1 MNTIRV
7 LVACCA
13 GVLSLTLHAEPLT
26 PTHDA
31 QVVELLPAAAGGR
44 AQERQLRREWAA
56 HPDDA
61 AKAVT
66 LSRRYL
72 DQARIDGDPR
82 RAGLA
87 LAALRAWPD
96 PGKAP
101 DDVLL
106 MLATIEQYLHDFDTS
121 ASHLEQLV
129 ARLPR
134 HAQAWLMLATVRRVQ
149 GRYAAS
155 DASCQA
161 LADMAAT
168 LHAQACFAENL
179 GLRGDFD
186 AARRMLLALERG
198 RRIDAPTRNWLL
210 TTLAETEARAGRVAE
225 AERAYRAALL
235 AQKDAYTNLS
245 YADFLLLQQ
254 RDADVLALLKEE
266 PRNDAVL
273 LRLAIAGSRVG
284 AADARRDVREMRDRI
299 ALANQRPDAR
309 TAHARE
315 QAMFAL
321 WVDKDASRAFQLAR
335 IDVRHQRE
343 PLDLLVLA
351 LAARATGRPEA
362 AAEADA
368 LRKDVGFHDQRLEAR
383 L

>member
-1 MNTIRV
+1 M
-7 LVACCA
+7 ACCV
-13 GVLSLTLHAEPLT
+13 GLLGLTLHAEPLT

-31 QVVELLPAAAGGR
+31 QVIDVLPAIAGDR
-44 AQERQLRREWAA
+44 AQERKLRREWAA

-61 AKAVT
+61 AKAVA
-66 LSRRYL
+66 LSRGYL

-87 LAALRAWPD
+87 LAALGAWPD
-96 PGKAP
+96 PKKAP

-121 ASHLEQLV
+121 AAHLEQLV
-129 ARLPR
+129 ARRPQ

-168 LHAQACFAENL
+168 LHAQACLAENL

-186 AARRMLLALERG
+186 VARQMLVKLERG
-198 RRIDAPTRNWLL
+198 GRVDAPTRNWLL

-225 AERAYRAALL
+225 AERAYRVALL
-235 AQKDAYTNLS
+235 AQTDPYTILS
-245 YADFLLLQQ
+245 YADFLLVQQ
-254 RDADVLALLKEE
+254 RDLDVLAVLENQ

-273 LRLAIAGSRVG
+273 LRLAIAGSRIGSVG
-284 AADARRDVREMRDRI
+284 ARRDVREMRDRM
-299 ALANQRPDAR
+299 ALANLRPDAR
-309 TAHARE
+309 TTHSRE
-315 QAMFAL
+315 QSMFAL

-335 IDVRHQRE
+335 VNVRRQRE

-362 AAEADA
+362 GAEADA
-368 LRKDVGFHDQRLEAR
+368 LRKDMGFHDQRLEA
-383 L
+383 LP